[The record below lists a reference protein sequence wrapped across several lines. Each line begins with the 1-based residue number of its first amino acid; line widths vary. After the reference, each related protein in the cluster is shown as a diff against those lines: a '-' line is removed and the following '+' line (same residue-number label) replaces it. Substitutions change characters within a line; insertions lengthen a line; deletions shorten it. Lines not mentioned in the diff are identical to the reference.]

1 MGCMA
6 QETVTVRLEAGDASD
21 ELDVPQTVVEL
32 LSEDGDDVTDVI
44 GDLAMLGLAQQAH
57 GIVHH
62 SQGEVGDEIAE
73 AEELTMDL
81 FEERFGQSYAE
92 MTGHDH

>member
-1 MGCMA
+1 ME
-6 QETVTVRLEAGDASD
+6 QETVTVTLETDGGSD
-21 ELDVPQTVVEL
+21 ELAVPTALVGMLGEEDDSAANVV
-32 LSEDGDDVTDVI
+32 

-62 SQGEVGDEIAE
+62 SHGETSDEVEA
-73 AEELTMDL
+73 AEELTMEL
-81 FEERFGQSYAE
+81 FEERFGRTYAE

>member
-1 MGCMA
+1 MA
-6 QETVTVRLEAGDASD
+6 ETTTIQLEADGESD
-21 ELDVPQTVVEL
+21 ELTVPTTLVEL
-32 LSEDGDDVTDVI
+32 LSEDGEDLTDVV
-44 GDLAMLGLAQQAH
+44 GDMAMLALAQQAH

-62 SQGEVGDEIAE
+62 SQGEVDQQLAA
-73 AEELTMDL
+73 AEEAAMDL

>member
-1 MGCMA
+1 MA
-6 QETVTVRLEAGDASD
+6 NDTVTVELESADGSD
-21 ELDVPQTVVEL
+21 ELEVPATLVEV
-32 LSEDGDDVTDVI
+32 LSEGDEDTTAVI

-62 SQGEVGDEIAE
+62 SQGDIDDELAA

-81 FEERFGQSYAE
+81 FEERFGQSYE
-92 MTGHDH
+92 EVTGHQH